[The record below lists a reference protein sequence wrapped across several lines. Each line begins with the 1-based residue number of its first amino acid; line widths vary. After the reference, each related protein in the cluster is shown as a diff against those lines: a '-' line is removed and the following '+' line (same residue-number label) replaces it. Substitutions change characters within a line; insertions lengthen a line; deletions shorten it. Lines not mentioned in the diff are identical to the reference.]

1 MAETVNLNTFKS
13 SQCNN
18 YTFFLTGAGS
28 FNSSGGTL
36 VNAID
41 RGSGAIVTYDLN
53 DLFTFKVGYL
63 GENTEFLPAAFFY
76 TSSNPNKGLFSA
88 TQTLT
93 AEYRFGDRRNS
104 KYPFNV
110 YAIDFG

>member
-1 MAETVNLNTFKS
+1 MEDNQFSTTTKLSANVFLNATGATAGDDVLAETVNLNTFKS

-63 GENTEFLPAAFFY
+63 GENTEFLPAAFFLY
-76 TSSNPNKGLFSA
+76 LFQS
-88 TQTLT
+88 Q
-93 AEYRFGDRRNS
+93 
-104 KYPFNV
+104 
-110 YAIDFG
+110 